1 MIAAILLL
9 SGQSERA
16 GIDTP
21 KQFYAINGK
30 ELFEYSL
37 KTLLEAHKFDSLVL
51 VTQKKYFG
59 HCSSIMKTHFFGV
72 NFVLVEGGNTR
83 QESVFNALNYLSTK
97 GIDEVL
103 IHDAARPFISKN
115 AIKNVIKALKEAN
128 GTSLY
133 SKVSD
138 SICTFSEDNYIKNYQ
153 NRDEIIKIETPQA
166 FKFDIILKAHLEN
179 IKSKDFMVTDDA
191 SLLLKIGEKV
201 KLVENSDFNLK
212 VTTRSD
218 LLLAKKILK
227 TL

>member
-1 MIAAILLL
+1 MISAVLLL

-37 KTLLEAHKFDSLVL
+37 KTLLEAHIFDSLIL
-51 VTQKKYFG
+51 VTQKKYFE
-59 HCSSIMKTHFFGV
+59 HVSSIMKTHFFGV
-72 NFVLVEGGNTR
+72 KFVLVEGGNTR

-153 NRDEIIKIETPQA
+153 NRDEIVKIETPQA
-166 FKFDIILKAHLEN
+166 FKFDIIFKAHLEN

-191 SLLLKIGEKV
+191 SLLLKVGEKV

-218 LLLAKKILK
+218 LLLAEKILK

>member
-1 MIAAILLL
+1 MIAAVLLL

-51 VTQKKYFG
+51 VT
-59 HCSSIMKTHFFGV
+59 
-72 NFVLVEGGNTR
+72 R

-103 IHDAARPFISKN
+103 IHDAARPFVSKN
-115 AIKNVIKALKEAN
+115 AVKNVIKALKEAN
-128 GTSLY
+128 GASLY
-133 SKVSD
+133 SKISD

-166 FKFDIILKAHLEN
+166 FKFDIIFKAHLED
-179 IKSKDFMVTDDA
+179 IKSRDFMVTDDA
-191 SLLLKIGEKV
+191 SLLLKVGEKV

-212 VTTRSD
+212 VTTHSD
-218 LLLAKKILK
+218 LLLAEKILK
-227 TL
+227 TLWIKK